1 MLRYPTLDSLSL
13 SLSLDSPSTTE
24 KQQNVTFLIG
34 YNSRT
39 VKDDDY
45 CRPLFDKYLFELF
58 KNVKINQKNRVV
70 MSWWRHKVWE
80 HFFKNDKFSGKFF
93 GQNSAFELKID
104 DIMQIDN
111 CLSFPKHPSKSRLS
125 LLIIEIIALKD
136 KQYRPKTTKT
146 VIELEVK
153 PEHFCS

>member
-1 MLRYPTLDSLSL
+1 MR
-13 SLSLDSPSTTE
+13 
-24 KQQNVTFLIG
+24 
-34 YNSRT
+34 
-39 VKDDDY
+39 
-45 CRPLFDKYLFELF
+45 
-58 KNVKINQKNRVV
+58 
-70 MSWWRHKVWE
+70 E
-80 HFFKNDKFSGKFF
+80 HFFENDKFSGKFL

-111 CLSFPKHPSKSRLS
+111 RLSFPKHPSKSRLS
-125 LLIIEIIALKD
+125 VMIIEIIALKD